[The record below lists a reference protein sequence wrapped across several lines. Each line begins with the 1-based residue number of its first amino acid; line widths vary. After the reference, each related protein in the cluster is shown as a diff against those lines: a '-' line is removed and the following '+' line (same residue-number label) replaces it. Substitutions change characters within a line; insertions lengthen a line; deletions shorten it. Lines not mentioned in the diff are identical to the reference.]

1 MTESV
6 IIFYECHSCENCHN
20 GQREPYGKIR
30 CKEDTSVEFQQN
42 KDMGIPAGCPFRK
55 RKLP

>member
-6 IIFYECHSCENCHN
+6 IIFYECHSCEMCHFA
-20 GQREPYGKIR
+20 QREQYGKFR

-42 KDMGIPAGCPFRK
+42 KDTGIPQGCPFRK